1 MNLNKAILQNIKDA
15 MDNIKTLGL
24 SYKKEDPQVVAL
36 RKAYV
41 NLRLVGI
48 ELENLSKGESK

>member
-1 MNLNKAILQNIKDA
+1 MNLNKKAIENIKNA
-15 MDNIKTLGL
+15 MESIKTLGL
-24 SYKKEDPQVVAL
+24 AYDKEDPRVVAL

-41 NLRLVGI
+41 NLKLVGI